1 MTERMREQREEGG
14 RSMMKKGW
22 LNGRNGW
29 RYRRCTQTGGDL
41 YGREWES
48 LEWVIVLST
57 CVIAMRR
64 MDRRHRHT
72 NTRGDMRTLVATAV
86 NRQKPKMVENEGPIT
101 LLLPPLS
108 QSDYA
113 TSPTGVM
120 HTHKSLTMP
129 FPQTN
134 PFIDEVT
141 GREVMSQW
149 QKERWK
155 KKRRKKRS
163 IWRIKS
169 REETCFCRTLQGG

>member
-1 MTERMREQREEGG
+1 M
-14 RSMMKKGW
+14 
-22 LNGRNGW
+22 
-29 RYRRCTQTGGDL
+29 
-41 YGREWES
+41 
-48 LEWVIVLST
+48 
-57 CVIAMRR
+57 IALRR
-64 MDRRHRHT
+64 MDRRRRNT
-72 NTRGDMRTLVATAV
+72 NTRGDMRTLAATAV

-101 LLLPPLS
+101 LLPPPLS

-113 TSPTGVM
+113 TSPIGVM
-120 HTHKSLTMP
+120 HTHTHTHKSLTMP

-141 GREVMSQW
+141 GREVISQR

-169 REETCFCRTLQGG
+169 REETCFC